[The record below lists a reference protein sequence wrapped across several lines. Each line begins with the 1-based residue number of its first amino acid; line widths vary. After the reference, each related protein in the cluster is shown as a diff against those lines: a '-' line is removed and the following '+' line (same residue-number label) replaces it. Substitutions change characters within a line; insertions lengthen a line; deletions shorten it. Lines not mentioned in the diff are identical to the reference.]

1 VGYRGNINIKK
12 DDFDKLV
19 AAFSSMPV
27 SAANGIQ
34 NIVRKRDNHN
44 NAGDELLPILPMQF
58 MKIDK
63 RTFIDNCGAQ
73 VSFRIVYFGVLENQN
88 FSWGPFDRFPSHLIV
103 VIGEIPERRH
113 IVPAR
118 FTPTPDPNSV
128 SVSGVATPRRPSSS
142 NRRLKC
148 RKSRIC

>member
-63 RTFIDNCGAQ
+63 RTFIDIIA
-73 VSFRIVYFGVLENQN
+73 E
-88 FSWGPFDRFPSHLIV
+88 H
-103 VIGEIPERRH
+103 
-113 IVPAR
+113 
-118 FTPTPDPNSV
+118 
-128 SVSGVATPRRPSSS
+128 
-142 NRRLKC
+142 
-148 RKSRIC
+148 KSRLELCTSASSRTRISRGGLSTASLRT